1 MQQQNSKS
9 LLMLSLIALLFGTS
23 LSAQNKRIQ
32 IINSNSIEFDEKIG
46 KDIKRLIGNVQFKH
60 EDALMF
66 CDSAYLNTV
75 TNNLEAFSNV
85 HIIQNDSIDLYGDVL
100 FYNGNT
106 KFAKVRQNVRLVHD
120 NSVLTTDSLDYDRN
134 TNIAHYFSWGYLTDS
149 ENNLQSVNGYY
160 YTDDKDYFAIDS
172 VTLVNPDYTI
182 YSDSLQYNT
191 GTEVAFFYGP
201 TDIVSDSNFI
211 YCEKGWY
218 DTQANFSKL
227 SQNAYIIS
235 KDKRLNADSIFYDRV
250 KNIGEAFSNVAI
262 NDTSARVLITGNYA
276 NYFENTETAFVTDQ
290 ALMTK
295 YGGGDS
301 LFLHADT
308 LKMYTAYDTIWH
320 EQIISYDS
328 LLQDSL
334 SLIES
339 IELIEDS
346 IKPNDTIISFTID
359 TFKIITA
366 FHKAQIFKKDLQT
379 RSDSLSYSTQ
389 DSIIKLYGNPI
400 IWSDNQQISAD
411 YIELL
416 TENNN
421 PTEMFLKNSAFI
433 ALKDDSIRYNQI
445 EGVTMRAYFDE
456 NNELD
461 RLLVINKAK
470 SVFFPREEATEA
482 EKRDSVKGALVGA
495 NITESSKMMI
505 WFKDN
510 QPHKI
515 TLYANPKG
523 VLNPTEY
530 KPIEELM
537 LKGFSWRDDLRPK
550 NLEDIFIWK
559 PFELSIEPEENKVE
573 K

>member
-1 MQQQNSKS
+1 
-9 LLMLSLIALLFGTS
+9 MLSLMLLLLGTS
-23 LSAQNKRIQ
+23 LSAQKNKRIQ

-66 CDSAYLNTV
+66 CDSAYLNSV

-85 HIIQNDSIDLYGDVL
+85 HIIQNDSIDLYGDFL

-106 KFAKVRQNVRLVHD
+106 KFAKVRQNVSLVHD
-120 NSVLTTDSLDYDRN
+120 NSVLTTDSLDYDRT

-149 ENNLQSVNGYY
+149 ENNLESISGYY

-172 VTLVNPDYTI
+172 VKLVNPDYTI

-191 GTEVAFFYGP
+191 GTEIAFFYGP

-227 SQNAYIIS
+227 SQNSYIIS
-235 KDKRLNADSIFYDRV
+235 KEKRLKADSIFYDRV
-250 KNIGEAFSNVAI
+250 RNFGEAFSNVAI
-262 NDTSARVLITGNYA
+262 NDTAAKVLITGHYA

-308 LKMYTAYDTIWH
+308 LKMYTAYDSIWH
-320 EQIISYDS
+320 EQIIKYDTLAIDAKGLSQKENQNDS
-328 LLQDSL
+328 LVSEN
-334 SLIES
+334 IR
-339 IELIEDS
+339 
-346 IKPNDTIISFTID
+346 PNDTIVSLTID
-359 TFKIITA
+359 TFKIVTA
-366 FHKAQIFKKDLQT
+366 YQKAQIFKADLQT
-379 RSDSLSYSTQ
+379 RSDSLSYSSQ
-389 DSIIKLYGNPI
+389 DSIIRLYGNPM

-445 EGVTMRAYFDE
+445 EGVTMRVYFDG

-461 RLLVINKAK
+461 RLLVTNKAK

-482 EKRDSVKGALVGA
+482 QKQDSVKGTLVGA

-505 WFKDN
+505 WFEEN
-510 QPHKI
+510 QPYKI

-550 NLEDIFIWK
+550 RLEDIFIWK
-559 PFELSIEPEENKVE
+559 PLEFSEPKKE